1 MTHHILQRVQRFNQ
15 GRNPERLKL
24 KYAHMQE
31 NSFVFYRGTCHLFYE
46 DWPREDLLNNAPPV
60 WVSGDLHLQNFGC
73 FKGDNRLVYF
83 DLNDFDE
90 SALAPC
96 SWELARL
103 LTSIHVASRTLNL
116 GEADAL
122 DLATR
127 CLRAYAAALSIGKAK
142 TVERETAKGMV
153 RELLESIEQRKRK
166 DFLDKK
172 TEKKGDK
179 RWIILDGKHSA
190 PVTPEERKA
199 IEEFMALWAISQEEP
214 GFYQILDVAH
224 RIAGVGSLGVDRYIL
239 LVEGKGSP
247 DKNYLLDLKEE
258 LPSSLN
264 PYLTP
269 AQPHR
274 RSEAERVVAIQQRAQ
289 AISPALLTPVT
300 IRNKPYVLHELQ
312 PTEDKIDLTSWL
324 GKLSRLEDLVETMG
338 EVTAWSH
345 LRSSGRQ
352 GSSIADGLIEF
363 SQSSEW
369 KEELL
374 GYAASYAKQ
383 VEADYQEYCGETI

>member
-1 MTHHILQRVQRFNQ
+1 MTHHILQRVQRFNE

-24 KYAHMQE
+24 KYAHMRE
-31 NSFVFYRGTCHLFYE
+31 SSFVFYRGTCHLFYE
-46 DWPREDLLNNAPPV
+46 DWPRETMLNNAPPV
-60 WVSGDLHLQNFGC
+60 WISGDLHLQNLGC
-73 FKGDNRLVYF
+73 YKGDNRLVYF

-103 LTSIHVASRTLNL
+103 LTSIHVASRPLNL
-116 GEADAL
+116 GEAKAL

-127 CLRAYAAALSIGKAK
+127 CLRAYAAALSTGKAK
-142 TVERETAKGMV
+142 TIERETAEGMV

-172 TEKKGDK
+172 TEYKADK
-179 RWIILDGKHSA
+179 RRIILDGKHTT

-199 IEEFMALWAISQEEP
+199 IEEFMALWAKSQEQP

-258 LPSSLN
+258 FPSSLN

-269 AQPHR
+269 AQPHW

-289 AISPALLTPVT
+289 AISPALLTSVT

-312 PTEDKIDLTSWL
+312 PTEDKIDLTNWH

-352 GSSIADGLIEF
+352 GSSIADSLIEF
-363 SQSSEW
+363 SQSSGW
-369 KEELL
+369 QEELL

-383 VEADYQEYCGETI
+383 VEADYQEYCGGTI